1 MEKFGTVL
9 TRKSAN
15 GLSVAPPSPSVS
27 PRILEQAQRLK
38 AKEWD
43 ATELLTRWNISIAP
57 RLIELRHHEA
67 MPTLK
72 TLEVAYG
79 SATPEGWLMARLHAL
94 NEYTGSKKMDASQIE
109 WLAEAIMSSYN
120 YLTLGEVDDFLRRV
134 RAGEYGHFYGEVDP
148 MTLASWLNCQYLPLR
163 EKELLELECE
173 RERKERDEHARRS
186 INFREYCRRKGYPE
200 VESAFALVDYL
211 DELALRQKAE
221 N

>member
-1 MEKFGTVL
+1 
-9 TRKSAN
+9 
-15 GLSVAPPSPSVS
+15 
-27 PRILEQAQRLK
+27 
-38 AKEWD
+38 
-43 ATELLTRWNISIAP
+43 
-57 RLIELRHHEA
+57 

-163 EKELLELECE
+163 EKELLELERE
-173 RERKERDEHARRS
+173 RSRKERDEHARRS
-186 INFREYCRRKGYPE
+186 IDFREYCRRKGYPE
-200 VESAFALVDYL
+200 VENAFALVDYL